1 MSQAQ
6 LDDIKNAYY
15 RINKYLN
22 RTELVSSELLNK
34 EIGAQVYL
42 KPEQLQKTGSF
53 KIRGAL
59 SAMTLLD
66 KKQLQNGVIAF
77 SSGNHAQGIAY
88 AAKLLNSTAVI
99 VMPRDAPKIKIK
111 KTKALGARVIF
122 YDRQKDIR
130 EEIGETIALKEN
142 RVLIKPFDSIHVI
155 SGQGTAALEVIEA
168 EKNNKKFDAAII
180 CASGGG
186 LAAGTSIVLKN
197 HNPKCEIYTAEPAAW
212 NDHQQS
218 FAANKRIYIKDIEHG
233 ICDALESPVPGK
245 ITFAINNKNK
255 VKGLSVDNNEI
266 IKAMRFAYEQFNFI
280 LEPSGAIALACLKSE
295 KIKFKNKKIL
305 IMLSGGNISKD
316 RFYKYIAR

>member
-34 EIGAQVYL
+34 EIGAQIYL

-88 AAKLLNSTAVI
+88 AAKLLNSTAGI
-99 VMPRDAPKIKIK
+99 VMPKDAPKIKIK

-197 HNPKCEIYTAEPAAW
+197 HNPKCKIYTAEPAAW

-218 FAANKRIYIKDIEHG
+218 FAANKRIYIKDVEHG

-305 IMLSGGNISKD
+305 IMLSGGNISKN
-316 RFYKYIAR
+316 RFYNYIAR

>member
-88 AAKLLNSTAVI
+88 AAKLLNMCEDDVRLPLVKVTDQTKEI
-99 VMPRDAPKIKIK
+99 VK
-111 KTKALGARVIF
+111 KSLQSAK
-122 YDRQKDIR
+122 
-130 EEIGETIALKEN
+130 
-142 RVLIKPFDSIHVI
+142 LI
-155 SGQGTAALEVIEA
+155 
-168 EKNNKKFDAAII
+168 
-180 CASGGG
+180 
-186 LAAGTSIVLKN
+186 
-197 HNPKCEIYTAEPAAW
+197 
-212 NDHQQS
+212 
-218 FAANKRIYIKDIEHG
+218 
-233 ICDALESPVPGK
+233 
-245 ITFAINNKNK
+245 
-255 VKGLSVDNNEI
+255 
-266 IKAMRFAYEQFNFI
+266 
-280 LEPSGAIALACLKSE
+280 
-295 KIKFKNKKIL
+295 
-305 IMLSGGNISKD
+305 
-316 RFYKYIAR
+316 